1 MKHPSTRELYD
12 YWNAR
17 RGLRAAPE
25 RGEIEPGAIR
35 RVLAD
40 TFVLAVDPRAGH
52 PFRIAGTR
60 VCAAFG
66 RELKG
71 LAFVDMWQ
79 EESQQLVRECLHVV
93 AQESVGLVAGARGET
108 ARGYKLEFELLVLPL
123 RQRARTDARIL
134 GALAPSEQPYWL
146 GARALGPLSLGAM
159 RYLREERTTR
169 PALRQVSS
177 PPRGRVRHGFVV
189 YDGGQAP
196 NGAASRAD

>member
-1 MKHPSTRELYD
+1 MALPARRHAACCSEVEAASEPPPCPEQGHWRSKESAGAAGRQLSSRERED

-35 RVLAD
+35 RALAD
-40 TFVLAVDPRAGH
+40 TFVLAVDRGAGH

-71 LAFVDMWQ
+71 VAFIDLWRQ
-79 EESQQLVRECLHVV
+79 ESQPLMRECLHVV

-108 ARGYKLEFELLVLPL
+108 AR
-123 RQRARTDARIL
+123 
-134 GALAPSEQPYWL
+134 
-146 GARALGPLSLGAM
+146 
-159 RYLREERTTR
+159 
-169 PALRQVSS
+169 
-177 PPRGRVRHGFVV
+177 
-189 YDGGQAP
+189 
-196 NGAASRAD
+196 